1 MRTKL
6 HQEEQFLNIT
16 FSRQASSHP
25 DHEIHGVA
33 RGLGVCVFG
42 RGIEG
47 EGMGIGGVVALCG
60 NRAVFPLTAEEFML
74 GKTLIRRYHM
84 NGVSIKIIGGRGFVD
99 KPYKKIHAALAPLYV
114 KSSIFR
120 PFYYFLMA
128 ARTVANVRSRFAE
141 VRGLGYVDVAYR
153 VDGNRVRVEV
163 DASSL
168 RCSKYFIANELSG
181 RLFTKLLVDGRDIG
195 RIPPW
200 IDLDCD
206 RLELF
211 SPALKLGME
220 LRRVAGCRLF
230 AGREVVGKRLDWA
243 GASYQPN
250 TRHFS
255 YEVVFKQHD

>member
-1 MRTKL
+1 MRV
-6 HQEEQFLNIT
+6 
-16 FSRQASSHP
+16 S
-25 DHEIHGVA
+25 
-33 RGLGVCVFG
+33 GL
-42 RGIEG
+42 GIEG

-74 GKTLIRRYHM
+74 GRTLIRRYHM
-84 NGVSIKIIGGRGFVD
+84 NGVSIKFIGRGFVD
-99 KPYKKIHAALAPLYV
+99 KPYKKIHSALAPLYV
-114 KSSIFR
+114 KSRVFR

-128 ARTVANVRSRFAE
+128 ARTVANVRSRFVE
-141 VRGLGYVDVAYR
+141 VRELGYVDVAYR
-153 VDGNRVRVEV
+153 VDGSMVRVEV

-168 RCSKYFIANELSG
+168 RCSRYFVANELSG

-206 RLELF
+206 ELELF
-211 SPALKLGME
+211 SPTLKLGMK
-220 LRRVAGCRLF
+220 LRRVAGCKLL
-230 AGREVVGKRLDWA
+230 AGREVLGERLDWA

-250 TRHFS
+250 TRRFS